1 MPAAI
6 KQVVPVLPV
15 ANMLQSLGWWT
26 AVCGFNELFRT
37 PENDTEVATY
47 VGIARQG
54 IELHLAL
61 VTDPVM
67 AKTVGSQTMIRFHID
82 DLDTFYADFKR
93 RGGHVPANA
102 DLQIKPWGAREFGAY
117 DPNGICI
124 YFMQL

>member
-1 MPAAI
+1 MPATLKA
-6 KQVVPVLPV
+6 VVPVLPV
-15 ANMLQSLGWWT
+15 ADMLQSLGWWT
-26 AVCGFNELFRT
+26 AVCGFNELFRD
-37 PENDTEVATY
+37 NEVATY
-47 VGIARQG
+47 VGIVRQG

-61 VTDPVM
+61 VTDPAV
-67 AKTVGSQTMIRFHID
+67 ARLTGSQTMIRFHID

-102 DLQIKPWGAREFGAY
+102 DLQIKPWGAREFGAL